1 MYCFHL
7 YTWKTEKLRGYLVW
21 WNNVVSYFVNLDAFV
36 ARLFGDEQTQFSW
49 PPPLFFFVLQL
60 LYDLGMSPA

>member
-1 MYCFHL
+1 M
-7 YTWKTEKLRGYLVW
+7 W

-49 PPPLFFFVLQL
+49 PPPPFFFVLQL